1 MDLGDFASNKWLF
14 DSDGIRMESVVLAFD
29 GAFSAMLVASG
40 GNNVRFAWAVVSL
53 SRASRSFE
61 SC

>member
-1 MDLGDFASNKWLF
+1 MDLGDFASNEWF
-14 DSDGIRMESVVLAFD
+14 DSDGMRMESVVLACD
-29 GAFSAMLVASG
+29 GGLSAMVVASG

-61 SC
+61 S